1 MLHYPFEFYLD
12 DGTSVIVNTTNTI
25 VYQFFV
31 VSPVKGSY
39 SFDWHVFKGKE
50 GIEDDQLMILNE
62 YINILDEH
70 RVVALN

>member
-31 VSPVKGSY
+31 TTPAGEGY
-39 SFDWHVFKGKE
+39 SFDWHIFRGKE
-50 GIEDDQLMILNE
+50 AQPEGQLRIVDE
-62 YINILDEH
+62 YIHILDEH
-70 RVVALN
+70 RVVAMN